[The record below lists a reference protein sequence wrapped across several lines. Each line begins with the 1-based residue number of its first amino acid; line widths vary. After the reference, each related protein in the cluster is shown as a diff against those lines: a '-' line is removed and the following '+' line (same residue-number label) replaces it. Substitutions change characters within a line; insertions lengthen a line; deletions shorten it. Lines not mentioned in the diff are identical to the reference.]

1 MKYKPSI
8 KLSKILEINIQLNE
22 IIIVDDYSNDGTYEN
37 LSEFKNNKLFKIIR
51 HKKNMGKGAGIIS
64 AIPFLTSEYVIIQDG
79 DLEYNPNDY
88 KRFVD
93 LIKQN
98 KEIEVIYGS
107 RVLGKKLKKAFRLYL
122 EFFANFVLTALSN
135 LLNNQKLTDAHTC
148 YKFMKSKIIRELN
161 LTHNDFLICP
171 EITAKLSKLKYQII
185 EIPISYNGRSY
196 SEGKK

>member
-1 MKYKPSI
+1 MSLSVIIPVYNEVQTINQII
-8 KLSKILEINIQLNE
+8 KKILEINIQLNE

-88 KRFVD
+88 KRFID

-107 RVLGKKLKKAFRLYL
+107 RVLGRKKLKKAFRLYL
-122 EFFANFVLTALSN
+122 EFLLTL
-135 LLNNQKLTDAHTC
+135 
-148 YKFMKSKIIRELN
+148 Y
-161 LTHNDFLICP
+161 
-171 EITAKLSKLKYQII
+171 
-185 EIPISYNGRSY
+185 
-196 SEGKK
+196 